1 MAAKSL
7 MLPANQQNP
16 GCPRECETEVR
27 ISFQEELSFD
37 VHRQDWSA
45 RKEAGEGLDPGDK
58 RLGNKRLGNKR
69 HKGLDLYLKRQQPFD
84 VAAWTPP
91 APFVERFP
99 WIGGDLQTLRNYI
112 LRREADLSPWPS
124 RRIEIEMSDG
134 SGDRLIAELHRGEK
148 GADQRPLVLLIH
160 GLTGCADSAYI
171 RNTARVL
178 LSEGFAVLRMNLRG
192 AGPGSAVSRFHYHA
206 GRSEDLR
213 DFLTALQ
220 AREPAICAQGFY
232 LVGYSLGANMML
244 KFLAEY
250 GHDFPLHAAVSVS
263 APLDLK
269 ATQARMMAP
278 RNRLYQNYLLKRMK
292 AETSA
297 VVLEQAGMTR
307 EALQDLE
314 NIYQYDDQIVAPA
327 NGFAGAEDYYRRCSA
342 GPFLEAITLPS
353 LLIHAGNDPWI
364 PAASYVAALALE
376 NPQVRTLLLEKGGHV
391 GFHQREG
398 GAAWH
403 DEGMRAFFGGVG

>member
-1 MAAKSL
+1 MDINETPDPALDFESL
-7 MLPANQQNP
+7 TP
-16 GCPRECETEVR
+16 GES
-27 ISFQEELSFD
+27 I
-37 VHRQDWSA
+37 
-45 RKEAGEGLDPGDK
+45 
-58 RLGNKRLGNKR
+58 
-69 HKGLDLYLKRQQPFD
+69 DL
-84 VAAWTPP
+84 AAWTPP

-112 LRREADLSPWPS
+112 LRREADLSTWPS

-134 SGDRLIAELHRGEK
+134 SGDHLIAELHENGDEAK
-148 GADQRPLVLLIH
+148 GRPLALLIH

-178 LSEGFAVLRMNLRG
+178 LSEGFAVVRMNLRG
-192 AGPGSAVSRFHYHA
+192 AGPGAGSGSGATRFHYHA

-213 DFLTALQ
+213 DFLTVLQ
-220 AREPAICAQGFY
+220 VREPAICAQGFY

-250 GHDFPLHAAVSVS
+250 GHEVPVRAAVSVS

-297 VVLEQAGMTR
+297 AVLEQAGMTR
-307 EALQDLE
+307 KALHALE
-314 NIYQYDDQIVAPA
+314 NIYQYDDQIIAPA
-327 NGFAGAEDYYRRCSA
+327 NGFDGAKDYYRRCSA
-342 GPFLEAITLPS
+342 GPFLEAINLPS

-364 PAASYVAALALE
+364 PAASYILALSLE

-391 GFHQREG
+391 GFHRREG

-403 DEGMRAFFGGVG
+403 DEGVRAFFGEVE